1 MQRLTYKIFILLFM
15 LFGFEQ
21 TYAGNLKFETTAE
34 GIIDAL
40 TIPKA
45 EHKIKTRSI
54 KEDSD
59 RKTRGIKIVE
69 EWQGQIVEKTII
81 VSEKTPVH
89 GINLKIEFDVNSY
102 RIRPESFKLLNE
114 LGKALTSEKLK
125 EKDLIVKGHTD
136 SDGEEAYNL
145 KLSLNRALAVKL
157 YLTSNFLISSSQL
170 KIAGYGET
178 TPLVP
183 NNTKKNKQ
191 INRRVEIA
199 TMQ

>member
-1 MQRLTYKIFILLFM
+1 MNKVFIILFM
-15 LFGFEQ
+15 LLTFEQ
-21 TYAGNLKFETTAE
+21 TYAGDLKFETTAE

-45 EHKIKTRSI
+45 DQKIKTRSL
-54 KEDSD
+54 KEGSD
-59 RKTRGIKIVE
+59 RKARGIKIVE
-69 EWQGQIVEKTII
+69 ERQGQIVEKTI
-81 VSEKTPVH
+81 VVFEKAPAH
-89 GINLKIEFDVNSY
+89 GVNLKIEFDVDSY
-102 RIRPESFKLLNE
+102 SIRLESFKLLNE

-125 EKDLIVKGHTD
+125 EKGVIVKGHTD

-170 KIAGYGET
+170 KVAGYGEGI
-178 TPLVP
+178 PLVP
-183 NNTKKNKQ
+183 NNTEKNKQ